1 MTWIVY
7 VLCHV
12 CHGVF
17 GGRLRYSRY
26 AVRPYIG
33 GMYHQIDCMSDL
45 DMFQL
50 CLWAHIDPFLCY
62 CDWVCRISRVGIL
75 VKCKMLLVNAIAIFN

>member
-1 MTWIVY
+1 MY
-7 VLCHV
+7 L

-33 GMYHQIDCMSDL
+33 GMYHQFDYVRIIYVLDC
-45 DMFQL
+45 F
-50 CLWAHIDPFLCY
+50 WAHVDPFLLY
-62 CDWVCRISRVGIL
+62 CDWVCRLPRVG
-75 VKCKMLLVNAIAIFN
+75 VLLDIVCC

>member
-1 MTWIVY
+1 MSC
-7 VLCHV
+7 L

-50 CLWAHIDPFLCY
+50 CLWAHIDPFL
-62 CDWVCRISRVGIL
+62 
-75 VKCKMLLVNAIAIFN
+75 MLL